1 MTSERFEV
9 RLTAEEAQRVREDMR
24 LLGKSK
30 RADYLRDCLLAGAA
44 GRAEELSHGLGSLAL
59 AVNELLEAAA
69 TRAASSTPGEP
80 SRTTG
85 QLAARL
91 VRLVKQ
97 VQVQL
102 NLEER

>member
-1 MTSERFEV
+1 MASERFEV

-24 LLGKSK
+24 LLGKTK

-44 GRAEELSHGLGSLAL
+44 GRAEELSHALGSLAL
-59 AVNELLEAAA
+59 AVNDLLEAAA
-69 TRAASSTPGEP
+69 SSTPDEP
-80 SRTTG
+80 FQATE
-85 QLAARL
+85 QPVARL

-102 NLEER
+102 NPEGR